1 MATVVLTTGVAGTGK
16 TYRRAAVEIFKFLL
30 DGGGNHWSNF
40 PLYPDRIARECS
52 TRTGKPFEQYLRR
65 IKVIPKAELD
75 SWEKSFDRPQSH
87 LCRGPFTYFKPVPW
101 DIWQDSDLQKIRHG
115 WAGKDFPDTVVKFI
129 NDDGEPMAGIDLTG
143 AHIAIDECHNFCK
156 ASGSTPKHQ
165 REMWGQW
172 LGEIRHIGATVE
184 FLTQSPHKLAEE
196 IVKEAE
202 IRIDLLNV
210 ESERDPFFKI
220 LMADWYELKAGF
232 LTGEYEAQVQL
243 LERRC
248 VEGRW
253 VKHYSEFFRRDPFYF
268 QFYNSYNKPQA
279 GGVNAPS
286 KVYEFQ
292 KRSKGALV
300 KWFLK
305 RNFWPVGSRV
315 SVTVFVIWICFLGGG
330 KVLFNKLVG
339 LIQGVAVSNTVVKN
353 EPVKAEPQ
361 EKVVEPVHRP
371 IAPLLPPAV
380 RANTPPAANTGSAV
394 VVPERQIV
402 KYSIRL
408 LTPRLVFFSDRNY
421 YGVGDVIMTGPLKG
435 EQITTIDYARRKITT
450 SKREFVLGDI
460 IEQVK
465 KPVKIEEAV
474 EDEKKEQECDM

>member
-30 DGGGNHWSNF
+30 SGGGNHWSNF

-65 IKVIPKAELD
+65 IKVISKAELD
-75 SWEKSFDRPQSH
+75 TWEKSYDRPQSH
-87 LCRGPFTYFKPVPW
+87 LCRGPFTYFKPIPW
-101 DIWQDSDLQKIRHG
+101 ELWQDGDLSKIRHG
-115 WAGKDFPDTVVKFI
+115 WAGKDFPDTVVKFV
-129 NDDGEPMAGIDLTG
+129 NDDGQAMAGIDLVG

-184 FLTQSPHKLAEE
+184 FLTQSPHKLADE

-220 LMADWYELKAGF
+220 LMADWYELKAAF
-232 LTGEYEAQVQL
+232 ITGEYEAQVQL

-248 VEGRW
+248 IEGRW
-253 VKHYSEFFRRDPFYF
+253 VKHYSEYFRRDPFYF

-292 KRSKGALV
+292 KRSKVSLV
-300 KWFLK
+300 KWFVK
-305 RNFWPVGSRV
+305 RNLWPVGSRV
-315 SVTVFVIWICFLGGG
+315 AVTCFVIWVCFLGGG

-339 LIQGVAVSNTVVKN
+339 MIQGVAATNTIAKPGEVKTEVPEKPIA
-353 EPVKAEPQ
+353 EPVRPSVSPFIPAEVRKPTAA
-361 EKVVEPVHRP
+361 KTEPSIV
-371 IAPLLPPAV
+371 I
-380 RANTPPAANTGSAV
+380 
-394 VVPERQIV
+394 PERQIIR
-402 KYSIRL
+402 YSIRL

-421 YGVGDVIMTGPLKG
+421 YGVGDVIMSGPLKG
-435 EQITTIDYARRKITT
+435 EQILKIDYARRKVTT
-450 SKREFVLGDI
+450 SKREFVLGDV

-465 KPVKIEEAV
+465 TPVII
-474 EDEKKEQECDM
+474 EDEKKEPEECDT